1 MQCGQCGGD
10 NRSGRRFCSGCGA
23 LLTAACAACGFAN
36 AIDEKF
42 CGGCGVDL
50 AVSALPPVPAL
61 ESERKY
67 VTLLFADIRG
77 SLEII
82 ADRDPEEAQA
92 VLDPVLE
99 RLVRSVNAFGGTVNR
114 TNGDG
119 IMALF
124 GAPIAYEDHAL
135 RAASAAAAML
145 QAVRELARE
154 PNWKSDVQVLVRVGL
169 NSGEVVL
176 RASIGG
182 LPSDYSAIGETA
194 HIASR
199 VEQLAQPGTI
209 ALTAQTLKLLAGL
222 VDVAP
227 LGPFEVKG
235 LAQPIELYRLLGI
248 RAERSRIRGPQDRPL
263 SRFIGRSLEMGLLAE
278 TLHKARAGN
287 GQLIAVVGE
296 PGVGKSRLF
305 LEFMRSPEVAGCLV
319 LESGSESF
327 GPTNPMVP
335 VIELARGYLNVERG
349 DDLAAVSARLEQR
362 LDGIERE
369 DRDEIF
375 NAFQALL
382 VPDDE
387 LPLRRIG
394 NPAERQYRI
403 LNGVAKAL
411 LGESR
416 RQPLLMIIEDLHWID
431 AASRSFIN
439 SILDQLREA
448 SIVAL
453 VSYRPDYQPD
463 WGHRSYSQ
471 IRLERFSPAEV
482 DIFLDALLGPDSSLA
497 ELKRDLE
504 LQTDGNALFL
514 EESVHALVEAQI
526 LVGEP
531 GAYRLAARPQEIS
544 VPVSVQAVLAA
555 RIDRLPADEKRILQ
569 CAAVIGRRVPYEL
582 LSVIAEAQPAV
593 LDRAIDRLRAG
604 EFLYEARR
612 YPTREYVFKHAL
624 THEVAY
630 TTLMQDRRRR
640 LHAQIFHAL
649 QATVPPDNFD
659 RAEQLAYH
667 AFRAEVWDK
676 AVLHLRRAAANAV
689 ARSADADAIRYLDQA
704 LTALSHLVDEP
715 ANLEQ
720 AIDVRLELRNAL
732 MPIGDRARMF
742 RTLIEAEALARRLG
756 DRGRLGWVC
765 GYLTP
770 YLWNLGEYGRALET
784 GRLALETAEAKGD
797 TALEV
802 IANRYLG
809 HVYNSVGDY
818 DQAVLRLQ
826 ASLSSLQ
833 EEVIQQHFN
842 LPYKSSIAVSAW
854 LAYSLAE
861 LGRFTE
867 AIDVARQGIAEAEAA
882 GHAYSITAA
891 ACGLGAALL
900 RRGDLAQAI
909 PVVERAAELTRS
921 GDFAFLSAWVTG
933 MLGNAYTLAG
943 KLDEARFLLEEGTA
957 RMSAMQVKNGE
968 AAMITVLGEACLKS
982 GRHTEA
988 MAHAERALKVTRE
1001 RGERG
1006 SEAWALRLTGDIAAA
1021 GADQA
1026 KAVSAFCAA
1035 MDIADQFGMRP
1046 LLAHCHLGLG
1056 QLRNGTGERESA
1068 RNHLATALR
1077 LYREMD
1083 MRHWLPQAE
1092 AAAEG
1097 YGRPA
1102 TTV

>member
-1 MQCGQCGGD
+1 M
-10 NRSGRRFCSGCGA
+10 
-23 LLTAACAACGFAN
+23 
-36 AIDEKF
+36 DEKF
-42 CGGCGVDL
+42 CGGCGADL
-50 AVSALPPVPAL
+50 AVSALPPAAGL
-61 ESERKY
+61 ETERKY

-99 RLVRSVNAFGGTVNR
+99 CLVRSVNAFGGTVNR

-119 IMALF
+119 LMALF

-135 RAASAAAAML
+135 RAASAAIAML

-176 RASIGG
+176 RANISG

-209 ALTAQTLKLLAGL
+209 ALTAQTLKLLAGM

-227 LGPFEVKG
+227 LGPVEVKG
-235 LAQPIELYRLLGI
+235 LAHRIELYRLLGI

-263 SRFIGRSLEMGLLAE
+263 SRFIGRSLEMGQLAE
-278 TLHKARAGN
+278 ALTKARGGH
-287 GQLIAVVGE
+287 GQLVAVVGE

-305 LEFMRSPEVAGCLV
+305 LEFMRSREVEGCLV

-349 DDLAAVSARLEQR
+349 DDPSAISAKLERRLG
-362 LDGIERE
+362 GIEGE
-369 DRDEIF
+369 DRHEIF

-382 VPDDE
+382 VPDAD
-387 LPLRRIG
+387 LPGTHIG

-411 LGESR
+411 LRESR

-439 SILDQLREA
+439 SILDQLRDD

-463 WGHRSYSQ
+463 WGHRSFLQ

-482 DIFLDALLGPDSSLA
+482 DIFLDALLGPDPSLA

-526 LVGEP
+526 LSGEP
-531 GAYRLAARPQEIS
+531 GAYRLAARPREIS
-544 VPVSVQAVLAA
+544 VPASVQAVLAA

-569 CAAVIGRRVPYEL
+569 CAAVIGRRVPYQL
-582 LSVIAEAQPAV
+582 LSMIAETPPAA
-593 LDRAIDRLRAG
+593 LERAIDRLRAA

-612 YPTREYVFKHAL
+612 YPTQEYVFKHAL

-630 TTLMQDRRRR
+630 TTLMQERRRR

-649 QATVPPDNFD
+649 QTSVLPDSVD
-659 RAEQLAYH
+659 RAAQLAYH

-676 AVLHLRRAAANAV
+676 ALVHLRRAAANAV
-689 ARSADADAIRYLDQA
+689 ARSADTDAIRYLDQA
-704 LTALSHLVDEP
+704 VTALSHLPDDP
-715 ANLEQ
+715 AHLEQ

-732 MPIGDRARMF
+732 MPLGDRARMY
-742 RTLIEAEALARRLG
+742 RSLIEAEALARRLG
-756 DRGRLGWVC
+756 DSGRLGWVC

-784 GRLALETAEAKGD
+784 GRLALDTAQAKGD

-809 HVYNSVGDY
+809 HVHNSTGEY
-818 DQAVLRLQ
+818 GEAVVRLQ

-833 EEVIQQHFN
+833 DEVLQKHFN
-842 LPYKSSIAVSAW
+842 LPYKSSIATSAW
-854 LAYSLAE
+854 LASSLAE

-867 AIDVARQGIAEAEAA
+867 AIDYARNGVNEAEAA

-891 ACGLGAALL
+891 SCGLGVALL

-909 PVVERAAELTRS
+909 PIAERAAELIRS
-921 GDFAFLSAWVTG
+921 GDFAALSAWITG
-933 MLGNAYTLAG
+933 ILGSCYALAG
-943 KLDEARFLLEEGTA
+943 KLSEAVFLLEEGVA
-957 RMSAMQVKNGE
+957 RMSAMQVKNGQ
-968 AAMITVLGEACLKS
+968 AAVIASLGEACLLS
-982 GRHTEA
+982 GRHAEA
-988 MAHAERALKVTRE
+988 VAHAERALTLARE

-1006 SEAWALRLTGDIAAA
+1006 AEAWALRLTGDIAAA
-1021 GADQA
+1021 RADQVNA
-1026 KAVSAFCAA
+1026 HSAFRAA
-1035 MDIADQFGMRP
+1035 MDIAEGVGMRP
-1046 LLAHCHLGLG
+1046 LLAHCHFGLG
-1056 QLRNGTGERESA
+1056 QLHGRADEREAAGRHFS
-1068 RNHLATALR
+1068 TALR
-1077 LYREMD
+1077 LYRDMD
-1083 MRHWLPQAE
+1083 MRHWLPRAE
-1092 AAAEG
+1092 AAAEE
-1097 YGRPA
+1097 YARPA
-1102 TTV
+1102 TTA

>member
-1 MQCGQCGGD
+1 MQCAQCGSD

-23 LLTAACAACGFAN
+23 LLTAACPGCGFAN
-36 AIDEKF
+36 GIGEKF
-42 CGGCGVDL
+42 CGGCGNDL
-50 AVSALPPVPAL
+50 AVSALPPAPAL
-61 ESERKY
+61 ETERKY

-92 VLDPVLE
+92 VLDPVLVS
-99 RLVRSVNAFGGTVNR
+99 LVRSVNAFGGTVNR

-119 IMALF
+119 LMALF

-135 RAASAAAAML
+135 RAASASLAML
-145 QAVRELARE
+145 QAVRELTRE
-154 PNWKSDVQVLVRVGL
+154 PDWKAGVQVQVRIGL

-176 RASIGG
+176 RASISG
-182 LPSDYSAIGETA
+182 LQSDYSAIGETA
-194 HIASR
+194 HVASR

-209 ALTAQTLKLLAGL
+209 ALTAQTLKLLAGQ

-227 LGPFEVKG
+227 LGPFDVKG

-263 SRFIGRSLEMGLLAE
+263 SRFIGRSLEMGVLSE
-278 TLHKARAGN
+278 TLRKARAGH
-287 GQLIAVVGE
+287 GQLVAVVGE

-305 LEFMRSPEVAGCLV
+305 LEFMRSPEVEGCLV

-349 DDLAAVSARLEQR
+349 DDPSAINSKLERRLA
-362 LDGIERE
+362 GIEGE

-382 VPDDE
+382 LPDDG
-387 LPLRRIG
+387 LALRRIG

-411 LGESR
+411 LRESR

-431 AASRSFIN
+431 AASRAFIN

-471 IRLERFSPAEV
+471 IRLERFSPAEI
-482 DIFLDALLGPDSSLA
+482 DIFLDALLGPDASLA

-514 EESVHALVEAQI
+514 EESVHALIEAQI
-526 LVGEP
+526 LLGEP
-531 GAYRLAARPQEIS
+531 GAYRLAARPQVIS
-544 VPVSVQAVLAA
+544 VPASVQAVLAA
-555 RIDRLPADEKRILQ
+555 RIDRLPPDEKRILQ

-582 LSVIAEAQPAV
+582 LSAIAEAQPVV
-593 LDRAIDRLRAG
+593 LDRAIDRLRAA

-612 YPTREYVFKHAL
+612 YPTQEYVFKHAL

-630 TTLMQDRRRR
+630 TTLMHDRRRR

-649 QATVPPDNFD
+649 EATVLPDSD
-659 RAEQLAYH
+659 RAEQLAGH

-676 AVLHLRRAAANAV
+676 ALLHLRRAAANAV

-704 LTALSHLVDEP
+704 VTALSHLPDDP
-715 ANLEQ
+715 ATLEQ

-742 RTLIEAEALARRLG
+742 RTLIEAETLARRLG
-756 DRGRLGWVC
+756 DSGRLGWVC

-784 GRLALETAEAKGD
+784 GRLALDTAETSGD

-809 HVYNSVGDY
+809 HVHFSVGDY
-818 DQAVLRLQ
+818 GQAVLRLQ

-854 LAYSLAE
+854 LAAALAE

-867 AIDVARQGIAEAEAA
+867 AIELAQRGIAEGEEAR
-882 GHAYSITAA
+882 HAYSITAA
-891 ACGLGAALL
+891 SCGLGVALL
-900 RRGDLAQAI
+900 RRGDLELAI

-921 GDFAFLSAWVTG
+921 GDFAFLSAWITG
-933 MLGNAYTLAG
+933 MLGNAYVLAG
-943 KLDEARFLLEEGTA
+943 KLDEARFLLEEGVA
-957 RMSAMQVKNGE
+957 RMSAMQVRNGE
-968 AAMITVLGEACLKS
+968 ASMITVLGEACLMS
-982 GRHTEA
+982 GRHAEA
-988 MAHAERALKVTRE
+988 VGHAERALKIARG

-1006 SEAWALRLTGDIAAA
+1006 GEAWALRLTGDIAAA
-1021 GADQA
+1021 GADSA
-1026 KAVSAFCAA
+1026 AAVAAFRAA
-1035 MDIADQFGMRP
+1035 IEIADERGMRP
-1046 LLAHCHLGLG
+1046 LLAHCHFGLG
-1056 QLRNGTGERESA
+1056 QLHKHANEREAA
-1068 RNHLATALR
+1068 RTHLATALR
-1077 LYREMD
+1077 LYRDMD

-1097 YGRPA
+1097 YSRPA
-1102 TTV
+1102 TTA